1 MVPIILDQEKKQSE
15 FLLQNNQKE
24 LIKNGFN
31 VLNILGILLT
41 IFVLYWAMKE
51 NLFTS
56 ETALRDLL
64 STLGTAAPFGFIF
77 IQIIQ
82 TVIPIIPGALTI
94 PMGSMIF
101 GFWYGFLLN
110 FIGIM
115 IGSIINF
122 LLARKFGRPFVE
134 VILGEEKFT
143 QYSKKLENKGRF
155 EKWFIF
161 GMFFPFS
168 PADLLC
174 YFAGLSTLSFRKY
187 LFILNLGKPFTL
199 FIYSFGTIELFRLF
213 FQYLT

>member
-101 GFWYGFLLN
+101 GF
-110 FIGIM
+110 
-115 IGSIINF
+115 
-122 LLARKFGRPFVE
+122 
-134 VILGEEKFT
+134 
-143 QYSKKLENKGRF
+143 
-155 EKWFIF
+155 
-161 GMFFPFS
+161 GMVFF
-168 PADLLC
+168 
-174 YFAGLSTLSFRKY
+174 
-187 LFILNLGKPFTL
+187 
-199 FIYSFGTIELFRLF
+199 
-213 FQYLT
+213 